1 MGYLSAYADSI
12 GSLSG
17 FPANQE
23 SLAYAEEL
31 INAYTG
37 CLFGAA
43 PITFTSKIR
52 LEAASYQL
60 PLPID
65 VQSVSTA
72 TGVGQDVI
80 THVATVM
87 PAAGVV
93 LSLRL
98 NRNLLQAEDSGGLP
112 YRFGSGLW
120 TVAGTRGYPNVPGAV
135 IKAASLLVAAYL
147 EPSDPD
153 RSRFANLNLGDF
165 GGTMRLSE
173 LPVPEA
179 MQMLNAYRNRVQVS
193 V

>member
-1 MGYLSAYADSI
+1 MGYLSTYADSI
-12 GSLSG
+12 GSLAG
-17 FPANQE
+17 FPADKE

-31 INAYTG
+31 ISAYTG
-37 CLFGAA
+37 CLFGVV
-43 PITFTSKIR
+43 PTPFTSNIR

-65 VQSVSTA
+65 VQSVNTA
-72 TGVGQDVI
+72 TGVGQDAI
-80 THVATVM
+80 TQATIVM
-87 PAAGVV
+87 PAAGVT
-93 LSLRL
+93 LGLRL
-98 NRNLLQAEDSGGLP
+98 SRNLLYAEDADGLP
-112 YRFGSGLW
+112 YRFGAGLW
-120 TVAGTRGYPNVPGAV
+120 TVVGTRGYPNVPGAI

-193 V
+193 L